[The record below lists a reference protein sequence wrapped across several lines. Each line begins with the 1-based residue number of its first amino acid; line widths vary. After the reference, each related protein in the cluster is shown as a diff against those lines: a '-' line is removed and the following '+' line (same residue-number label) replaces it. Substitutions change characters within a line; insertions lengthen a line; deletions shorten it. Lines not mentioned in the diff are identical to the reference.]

1 MKPFSVHVEDAVLE
15 DLRRRLADTRWP
27 DEPPGAGWEQGA
39 PLHHVRA
46 LAERWRSGFDWRQA
60 EAALNALTQFTAPVS
75 GIDLHFVAEGAS
87 GPPVVCL
94 HGWPSSVWEFHRL
107 VPRLREDMQVVVPS
121 LPGYG
126 FSFAPGQRRFGVVDM
141 AEAIHALM
149 TGVLGHERY
158 LVVGGDWGA
167 SIACRLAYAHP
178 EAVAALHLYMMP
190 LRRPETWPE
199 SLADSRAAL
208 QAWQLEEGGYGA
220 IQGTRPQT
228 LAYGLSDSPAGLLAW
243 IAEKF
248 EVWTD
253 ASLDPGDVLATAT
266 IYWATQTIGASFWPY
281 FSRIHG
287 EWVLDDVAAAGERI
301 AAPLTYLDFPRELI
315 HVPREIVETLFTV
328 ERWDTPRHGGHFPA
342 LEQTELLARSVREF
356 SRSPRS

>member
-1 MKPFSVHVEDAVLE
+1 MRPFSVHVEDAVLE

-39 PLHHVRA
+39 PLSHVRA
-46 LAERWRSGFDWRQA
+46 LAERWRSGFDWRRA

-75 GIDLHFVAEGAS
+75 GIDLHFIVEGS
-87 GPPVVCL
+87 GVPVVCL

-107 VPRLREDMQVVVPS
+107 VPRLRDDMQVVVPS

-178 EAVAALHLYMMP
+178 DAVAALHLYMMP

-199 SLADSRAAL
+199 SLAESRAAL
-208 QAWQLEEGGYGA
+208 QHWQLEEGGYGA

-253 ASLDPGDVLATAT
+253 ASLDPDDVLAMAT
-266 IYWATQTIGASFWPY
+266 IYWATRTIGASFWPY

-301 AAPLTYLDFPRELI
+301 AAPLTYLDFPKELI

-328 ERWDTPRHGGHFPA
+328 ERWDTPEHGGHFPA
-342 LEQTELLARSVREF
+342 LEQTERLARSVREF